1 MGRCVARER
10 PYDRPMRACAAI
22 VALLALAASSCSFG
36 AGVAPLPPTTF
47 ATVPVGTTTPGAIG
61 LTPEDRV
68 AAAGAAADYLGAW
81 ASFDWALA
89 SRFVTGPPAG
99 FTAAHRAWAEG
110 IGASSAAFTVED
122 VLPADDGAGA
132 VVTFTATIEVAGAG
146 PWEYEGNLPVVRAG
160 QRWLVNWSP
169 AVLHPSLEE
178 GDALRVTRT
187 WGTRAAIL
195 AVDGRPIAAEQPVK
209 VIGVVPGQI
218 EDLTALLAG
227 LEAGGID
234 PEQAREEIEGPA
246 VQPHWFIPVGT
257 LSVSEYPGVASALGA
272 LPGVLVRD
280 GTERSRL
287 PSPFADHVVGST
299 GVMTAELLAAFGP
312 PYSATD
318 TVGRSGLELALERR
332 LAGTPDQQLQRVN
345 RYGQVVEVLAR
356 FSGREP
362 EAVTTTLDIDVQ
374 EAVEAVIAIAPEP
387 AAVVVVDVATG
398 GIRGVA
404 SRPLGGFDRALGG
417 LYPPGSAF
425 KVVTAAALLAEGVSP
440 LQIVDCPAEVTVGGR
455 RFTNAGEGALGQ
467 IPFVDAFAFSC
478 NTVFAPLAVALL
490 EPGELAAAA
499 SGFGFG
505 TAPGLPLTT
514 STPVFPEPV
523 DDAEEAAAAIG
534 QGRVLASPL
543 HMATVAAAVAGDGWR
558 PPSLLVGDPPPTTT
572 LAAETA
578 AALADLMLRVVAYG
592 TGTAAAVEGEEVRG
606 KTGTAEYETGSGL
619 GAHAWFIGYWEGYA
633 FAVLVEGGGSGGRV
647 AAPLAAELVRRL
659 AAQVADG
666 GQ

>member
-1 MGRCVARER
+1 
-10 PYDRPMRACAAI
+10 MRARAAF
-22 VALLALAASSCSFG
+22 VAVLALAVSSCSFG
-36 AGVAPLPPTTF
+36 AGVEPLPPTTST
-47 ATVPVGTTTPGAIG
+47 TVAAGTTTSVPAG
-61 LTPEDRV
+61 LTPEDRT

-81 ASFDWALA
+81 ASFDWVLA

-99 FTAAHRAWAEG
+99 FTAAHRAWAQG
-110 IGASSAAFTVED
+110 VGASSAAFTVED
-122 VLPADDGAGA
+122 VHPADDGAGA
-132 VVTFTATIEVAGAG
+132 VVIFTAAIEVAGAG
-146 PWEYEGNLPVVRAG
+146 TWEYEGSLPVVRAA

-187 WGTRAAIL
+187 WATRAAIL

-209 VIGVVPGQI
+209 VVGVVPGQV

-227 LEAGGID
+227 LEAAGID
-234 PEQAREEIEGPA
+234 PEEAREEIEGPA
-246 VQPHWFIPVGT
+246 VQPDWFVPVGALSESAYPAVADT
-257 LSVSEYPGVASALGA
+257 LEA

-280 GTERSRL
+280 GTERVRL

-299 GVMTAELLAAFGP
+299 GVMTAELLYAFGS

-332 LAGTPDQQLQRVN
+332 LAGTPDQQVQRVN
-345 RYGQVVEVLAR
+345 RHGQMVEVLAR
-356 FSGREP
+356 FPGTEP

-374 EAVEAVIAIAPEP
+374 EAVEAVVATAPEP
-387 AAVVVVDVATG
+387 AAVVVIDVATG

-404 SRPLGGFDRALGG
+404 SRPLDGFDRALGG

-425 KVVTAAALLAEGVSP
+425 KVVTAAALLAEGVTP
-440 LQIVDCPAEVTVGGR
+440 LQVVDCPEEVIVGGR
-455 RFTNAGEGALGQ
+455 RFTNAGQGALGP

-478 NTVFAPLAVALL
+478 NTVFAPLAAALL
-490 EPGELAAAA
+490 DPGELAAAA
-499 SGFGFG
+499 AGFGFG
-505 TAPGLPLTT
+505 TAPGLPLTA

-543 HMATVAAAVAGDGWR
+543 HMATVAAAVAGGGWQR
-558 PPSLLVGDPPPTTT
+558 PSLL
-572 LAAETA
+572 AAEPPSRTTMSSQIA
-578 AALADLMLRVVAYG
+578 ADLADLMLRVVAYG
-592 TGTAAAVEGEEVRG
+592 TGTAAGVEGEEVHG

-619 GAHAWFIGYWEGYA
+619 QAHAWFIGYWDGYA

-647 AAPLAAELVRRL
+647 AAPLAAELVRKL
-659 AAQVADG
+659 AGQVADG

>member
-1 MGRCVARER
+1 
-10 PYDRPMRACAAI
+10 MRARAAI

-36 AGVAPLPPTTF
+36 AGVEPLPPTTSTTLPT
-47 ATVPVGTTTPGAIG
+47 ATTTSVAAG

-89 SRFVTGPPAG
+89 SRFVTGSPTD
-99 FTAAHRAWAEG
+99 FTAAHRAWAQE

-122 VLPADDGAGA
+122 ALPADDGAGA
-132 VVTFTATIEVAGAG
+132 VVTFTATVEVGGAG
-146 PWEYEGNLPVVRAG
+146 TWEYEGSLPVVRAA

-187 WGTRAAIL
+187 WATRAAIL
-195 AVDGRPIAAEQPVK
+195 AVDGRPIAAEQSVK

-218 EDLTALLAG
+218 EDPAALLAG
-227 LEAGGID
+227 LEAAAGID
-234 PEQAREEIEGPA
+234 PDHSREEIERPV
-246 VQPHWFIPVGT
+246 VQPDWFVPVGT
-257 LSVSEYPGVASALGA
+257 LTVEEYPAAAAALEA

-280 GTERSRL
+280 GTERVRL

-299 GVMTAELLAAFGP
+299 GVMTAELLHAFGS

-332 LAGTPDQQLQRVN
+332 LAGTPDQQVQRVN
-345 RYGQVVEVLAR
+345 RHGQMVEVLAT
-356 FSGREP
+356 FPGTEP

-374 EAVEAVIAIAPEP
+374 EAVEAVIATAPEP
-387 AAVVVVDVATG
+387 AAVVVIDVATG

-404 SRPLGGFDRALGG
+404 SRPLDGFDRALGG

-425 KVVTAAALLAEGVSP
+425 KVVTAAALLGQGVTP
-440 LQIVDCPAEVTVGGR
+440 RQVVDCPAEVTVGGR
-455 RFTNAGEGALGQ
+455 RFTNAGEGALGP

-478 NTVFAPLAVALL
+478 NTVFAPLAAALL
-490 EPGELAAAA
+490 DPGELAAAA
-499 SGFGFG
+499 AGFGFG
-505 TAPGLPLTT
+505 IAPGLPLTA
-514 STPVFPEPV
+514 STPVFPEPA

-534 QGRVLASPL
+534 QGRVVASPL
-543 HMATVAAAVAGDGWR
+543 HMATVAAAVAGGGWR
-558 PPSLLVGDPPPTTT
+558 PPSLLAADPPSRTTMAPGI
-572 LAAETA
+572 AAD
-578 AALADLMLRVVAYG
+578 LADLLLRVVAYG

-647 AAPLAAELVRRL
+647 AAPLAAELVRKL